1 MYFLQN
7 LPPPPILV
15 TGSMSRVKSKRYC
28 IGDVLGLIRKEREYL
43 RKEQQDLASMPDLAG
58 AEGVSRGLNSEG
70 LDQGS

>member
-15 TGSMSRVKSKRYC
+15 TVSMSRVKSKRYC
-28 IGDVLGLIRKEREYL
+28 IGGVLGLIRKEREYL
-43 RKEQQDLASMPDLAG
+43 RKELQDLDSMPDLAG
-58 AEGVSRGLNSEG
+58 TEGVSMGLNSEG